1 MYPIN
6 KLKFAPFRHT
16 GSGIPGNPLTTP
28 HSSDQVRC
36 CPVKKRL
43 LPLLLALSLAVLSA
57 CGANNQNQN
66 QTPSPQ
72 TGGQT
77 TPPAQSITIAISGD
91 PTTLDPHKSFNGYV
105 FTVTNQLY
113 ETLLFRAA
121 DGSLQPRLATEW
133 TPVDETTWEFKLREG
148 VKFSDGTPFNAEAVK
163 FSLERLANPETKG
176 PGAFIVNMIEEITPV
191 DETTVRIRTSTPFAP
206 LLAHLSHPV
215 TAIVS
220 PKAAEGDLSKNPA
233 GTGPFLLA
241 DWKAGDSVTLKANP
255 DYWGGKPKLE
265 TVVLRVIPEAGTQL
279 TELKAGTVDLITGVQ
294 PERFAEIEN
303 DPQLSATRFLGWGSM
318 FLGFNMKTGPLA
330 TPEVREAIAMAIDR
344 EGIVQTLRQGM
355 AQFGNALVPPTVF
368 GAAVDLDGPEYD
380 PEGAKA
386 LLARAGVTTPL
397 KLRLNT
403 YEGAENQQIAQAIQ
417 AQLSQIGIDLEVVVT
432 DYGAFAEAIAADDHG
447 LWLSSWGTV
456 TMDADY
462 TFYALLHSLQHG
474 ADNKAF
480 YANTQVDQWLEEA
493 RSTTDE
499 GQRKALYRQ
508 IQEQVQADLP
518 YLNLYYPLSSYAK
531 NDRLQGE
538 VYPFSS
544 INLDLRQAEVK

>member
-1 MYPIN
+1 M
-6 KLKFAPFRHT
+6 R
-16 GSGIPGNPLTTP
+16 
-28 HSSDQVRC
+28 
-36 CPVKKRL
+36 KRL
-43 LPLLLALSLAVLSA
+43 LALLLALSLAALSA
-57 CGANNQNQN
+57 CGGANNQNQN
-66 QTPSPQ
+66 QNQPPQ

-77 TPPAQSITIAISGD
+77 TPPAQQVTIAISGD

-105 FTVTNQLY
+105 FTVTNQIY

-121 DGSLQPRLATEW
+121 DGTLQPRLATEW
-133 TPVDETTWEFKLREG
+133 TPVDDTTWEFKLREG

-163 FSLERLANPETKG
+163 FSLERLADPATKG
-176 PGAFIVNMIEEITPV
+176 PGAFIVNMIEEITVV
-191 DETTVRIRTSTPFAP
+191 DDTTVRIKTSTHFAP

-265 TVVLRVIPEAGTQL
+265 TVVLRVIPETGTQL

-294 PERFAEIEN
+294 PERFEEIEN

-318 FLGFNMKTGPLA
+318 FLGFNVKTGPLA
-330 TPEVREAIAMAIDR
+330 DVNVRRAIAMAIDR
-344 EGIVQTLRQGM
+344 QGIVDTLRQGM
-355 AQFGNALVPPTVF
+355 AQFGNSLVPPTVF
-368 GAAVDLDGPEYD
+368 GSAADLAGPEYD
-380 PEGAKA
+380 PEAAKA
-386 LLARAGVTTPL
+386 LLAQAGVTTPL
-397 KLRLNT
+397 KLTLNT
-403 YEGAENQQIAQAIQ
+403 YEGAENRQIAQAIQ

-432 DYGAFAEAIAADDHG
+432 DYGAFAEAIAAEDHG

-462 TFYALLHSLQHG
+462 TFWALLHSQQHG

-480 YANTQVDQWLEEA
+480 YANPQVDEWLQAA

-499 GQRKALYRQ
+499 SERKALYRQ
-508 IQEQVQADLP
+508 IQEQVMADLP

-538 VYPFSS
+538 VYPFAT
-544 INLDLRQAEVK
+544 INLDLRRAEVK

>member
-1 MYPIN
+1 MT
-6 KLKFAPFRHT
+6 L
-16 GSGIPGNPLTTP
+16 
-28 HSSDQVRC
+28 
-36 CPVKKRL
+36 KKRV

-57 CGANNQNQN
+57 CGGGGGANNQNQN
-66 QTPSPQ
+66 QNQ
-72 TGGQT
+72 QNGGQT
-77 TPPAQSITIAISGD
+77 AAPEQVITIAHSGD

-105 FTVTNQLY
+105 FTVTNQIY
-113 ETLLFRAA
+113 ETLLYRAA

-163 FSLERLANPETKG
+163 FSLERLADPETKG
-176 PGAFIVNMIEEITPV
+176 PGAFIVNMIEEITVV
-191 DETTVRIRTSTPFAP
+191 DDHTVHIRTEVPFTP

-220 PKAAEGDLSKNPA
+220 PTAAAGDLAKEPA
-233 GTGPFLLA
+233 GTGPFLLE

-255 DYWGGKPKLE
+255 DYWGGKPRLE
-265 TVVLRVIPEAGTQL
+265 RVVLRVIPEAGTQL

-294 PERFAEIEN
+294 PERFDEIES
-303 DPQLSATRFLGWGSM
+303 DPQLSATKFLGWGSM
-318 FLGFNMKTGPLA
+318 FLGFNMKEGPLA
-330 TPEVREAIAMAIDR
+330 TPEVRQAIAMAIDR
-344 EGIVQTLRQGM
+344 QGIVDTLRQGM
-355 AQFGNALVPPTVF
+355 AQFGNSLVPPTVF
-368 GAAVDLDGPEYD
+368 GSVENLDGPEYD

-386 LLARAGVTTPL
+386 LLAQAGVTTPL
-397 KLRLNT
+397 KLTLNT
-403 YEGAENQQIAQAIQ
+403 FEGAETQQIAQAIQ

-432 DYGAFAEAIAADDHG
+432 DYGAFAEAIAQDDHG

-462 TFYALLHSLQHG
+462 TLWALLHSQQHG

-480 YANTQVDQWLEEA
+480 YANPQVDQWLEEA
-493 RSTTDE
+493 RLTPDDA
-499 GQRKALYRQ
+499 QRQALYRQ
-508 IQEQVQADLP
+508 IQEQVMADLP

-538 VYPFSS
+538 VFPFAA

>member
-1 MYPIN
+1 M
-6 KLKFAPFRHT
+6 
-16 GSGIPGNPLTTP
+16 
-28 HSSDQVRC
+28 
-36 CPVKKRL
+36 KKRF
-43 LPLLLALSLAVLSA
+43 LPLLLALSLTVLSA
-57 CGANNQNQN
+57 CGANNKN

-77 TPPAQSITIAISGD
+77 AEPAQSITIAISGD
-91 PTTLDPHKSFNGYV
+91 PSTLDPHKSFNGYV
-105 FTVTNQLY
+105 FTVTNQIY
-113 ETLLFRAA
+113 ETLLYRAA
-121 DGSLQPRLATEW
+121 NGDLQPRLATEW

-163 FSLERLANPETKG
+163 FSLERLADPATKG
-176 PGAFIVNMIEEITPV
+176 PGAFIVNMIDEITVV
-191 DETTVRIRTSTPFAP
+191 DDTTVRIRTNTPFAP

-220 PKAAEGDLSKNPA
+220 PTAAQGDLSKNPA

-294 PERFAEIEN
+294 PERFAEIDN

-318 FLGFNMKTGPLA
+318 FLGFNMKSGPLA
-330 TPEVREAIAMAIDR
+330 TPEVRQAIAMAIDR
-344 EGIVQTLRQGM
+344 QGIVDTLRQGM
-355 AQFGNALVPPTVF
+355 AQFGNSLVPPTVF
-368 GAAVDLDGPEYD
+368 GSAVDLAGPEYD

-386 LLARAGVTTPL
+386 LLAQAGVTTPL
-397 KLRLNT
+397 KLTLNT

-417 AQLSQIGIDLEVVVT
+417 AQLAQIGIDLDVVIT
-432 DYGAFAEAIAADDHG
+432 DYGAFSEAIAADDHG

-462 TFYALLHSLQHG
+462 TFYALLHSQQHG

-480 YANTQVDQWLEEA
+480 YANAQVDQWLTEA
-493 RSTTDE
+493 RSTTDDD
-499 GQRKALYRQ
+499 QRKALYRQ
-508 IQEQVQADLP
+508 IQKQVMVDLP

-538 VYPFSS
+538 VYPFAT
-544 INLDLRQAEVK
+544 INLDLRQAAVQ